1 MACSQNVWRFD
12 GKLRSAL
19 SFADADIQFTDRLPA
34 MGSHRRIKRAGVIK
48 SLSCIC
54 IQWRTLDMPGSVD
67 PYIDHQINSGP
78 KMNPMSIDSRFSG
91 LKILAKV
98 ILPYPNSPRM
108 EVLTWIP
115 LHYPPR
121 SALSSHG

>member
-19 SFADADIQFTDRLPA
+19 SFTDADIQFTDRLPV
-34 MGSHRRIKRAGVIK
+34 MGPHRRIKRAGVVK

-91 LKILAKV
+91 LRIRAKV
-98 ILPYPNSPRM
+98 ILPNPNSPRM

-115 LHYPPR
+115 LHYPAR
-121 SALSSHG
+121 